1 MKRIIVLL
9 LAALLLLSGCN
20 KESSNTK
27 VVLTTGF
34 VKDEVFRIETI
45 SCSVPEVMVYLT
57 NIQQRYQHMFG
68 DEIWDMSWDGVRLE
82 DNIKETTLSQL
93 AQIKTMNL
101 LADKHGV
108 ILDEG
113 EMERVREAAQA
124 YYDSLNDTERQVMQV
139 TEEVIEN
146 MYAEYARAEKVYEF
160 IIRDINPEISDDEA
174 RTIIVQQILL
184 KTYTLDGTG
193 KKIDFS
199 EEAKAGVYERA
210 REILAMAQEEGSD
223 FEQLIITYSEA
234 EKGTY
239 SFGKGEMDVVFE
251 TAAFNLGN
259 GEISEIVETEYGY
272 HIIKCISTFDREE
285 TDANKI
291 KIVEERRDEVF
302 GREYEEF
309 VSSLTRNLNENLW
322 ESIMLTEEEGV
333 STSNFFEIYDQYMG

>member
-1 MKRIIVLL
+1 MKKIIILL
-9 LAALLLLSGCN
+9 LALLFLSGCN
-20 KESSNTK
+20 SGGGNTK

-34 VKDEVFRIETI
+34 AKDEVFRIETI
-45 SCSVPEVMVYLT
+45 SCSMSEVMVFLT
-57 NIQQRYQHMFG
+57 NIQQRYQRMFG
-68 DEIWDMSWDGVRLE
+68 DEIWDMSWNGMTLE
-82 DNIKETTLSQL
+82 DNIKETALSQL

-101 LADKHGV
+101 LADKHDV
-108 ILDEG
+108 MLNDEELSG
-113 EMERVREAAQA
+113 IKEAAEA
-124 YYDSLNDTERQVMQV
+124 YYQSLNDTEREVMQV

-146 MYAEYARAEKVYEF
+146 LYEEYARAEKVYEF

-174 RTIIVQQILL
+174 RTITIQQILF

-199 EEAKAGVYERA
+199 EDAKAEVYERA
-210 REILAMAQEEGSD
+210 SQVLAMAREEGSD

-259 GEISEIVETEYGY
+259 GEISDIVETEYGY

-302 GREYEEF
+302 GREYEVF
-309 VSSLTRNLNENLW
+309 VSSLTRNINEKLW
-322 ESIMLTEEEGV
+322 ESISLTKEENV
-333 STSNFFEIYDQYMG
+333 STSSFFEIYDRYME

>member
-1 MKRIIVLL
+1 MKKIIVLL
-9 LAALLLLSGCN
+9 LMMLLLAGCN
-20 KESSNTK
+20 SEGGSTK

-34 VKDEVFRIETI
+34 EKDEVFRIETI
-45 SCSVPEVMVYLT
+45 SCHVPEVMVFLT
-57 NIQQRYQHMFG
+57 NIQQRYQRMFG
-68 DEIWDMSWDGVRLE
+68 NEIWNMSWDGVTLE
-82 DNIKETTLSQL
+82 DNIKESALSQL

-108 ILDEG
+108 MLDE
-113 EMERVREAAQA
+113 EELEKVKEAAQA

-174 RTIIVQQILL
+174 RTIIVQQILF
-184 KTYTLDGTG
+184 KTYILDGTG

-199 EEAKAGVYERA
+199 EDAKEEVYERA
-210 REILAMAQEEGSD
+210 KAVLAMAQEEGSD

-239 SFGKGEMDVVFE
+239 SFGKGEMDSVFE

-259 GEISEIVETEYGY
+259 GEISDIVETEYGY

-302 GREYEEF
+302 GREYEVF
-309 VSSLTRNLNENLW
+309 VSSLTRNINEKLW
-322 ESIMLTEEEGV
+322 ENISLTKEEDV
-333 STSNFFEIYDQYMG
+333 STSSFFEIYDQYME

>member
-9 LAALLLLSGCN
+9 LAVLLLSGCGN
-20 KESSNTK
+20 ESSNTK

-34 VKDEVFRIETI
+34 AKDEVFRIETI
-45 SCSVPEVMVYLT
+45 SCSLPEIMVFLT
-57 NIQQRYQHMFG
+57 NIQQKYQRMFG
-68 DEIWDMSWDGVRLE
+68 DEIWDMSWDGVTLE
-82 DNIKETTLSQL
+82 NNIKETALSQL

-108 ILDEG
+108 TLDDE
-113 EMERVREAAQA
+113 ETAKVREAAAA
-124 YYDSLNDTERQVMQV
+124 YYNSLNDTEREVMQV

-146 MYAEYARAEKVYEF
+146 LYAEYARAEKVYEF

-174 RTIIVQQILL
+174 RTITIQQVLF
-184 KTYTLDGTG
+184 KTYALDGTG
-193 KKIDFS
+193 KKVDFS
-199 EEAKAGVYERA
+199 EEAKTEIYDKACEVLALA
-210 REILAMAQEEGSD
+210 REEGSD

-239 SFGKGEMDVVFE
+239 SFGKGEMDLVFE

-259 GEISEIVETEYGY
+259 GEISDIVETEYGY
-272 HIIKCISTFDREE
+272 HIIKCISTFDRGE

-291 KIVEERRDEVF
+291 KIVEERRNEVF

-309 VSSLTRNLNENLW
+309 VSSLTRNLNEKLW
-322 ESIMLTEEEGV
+322 ESVSLTKEENV
-333 STSNFFEIYDQYMG
+333 STSSFFEIYDQYME